1 MAISLLS
8 LPLRYFLEVARTGS
22 VNQAAQ
28 RLHVAASAVSRQLG
42 KLEDSLGVVLFE
54 RQARGMT
61 LTEAGTRLLAH
72 ASAHDAQALEL
83 VEQLQ
88 DLSAQGALRV
98 RLACTE
104 GFAAAFMPLVMA
116 GFRQAHPQ
124 VQLQLQVAVPQEVSA
139 LVLRGEADL
148 ALKYSTAPEKGLQVL
163 HSAIAP
169 IYAVMPAQ
177 HPLAR
182 QRSVSVADVVCYPL
196 LLGAANTT
204 GRQLFDLSCAVQG
217 LRYVPAVES
226 NFSSAL
232 LPLLSGQDVVLALSG
247 IGKVAA
253 ATTTTALIAHCGIE
267 RLLFTGV
274 AGGVAPGVRVGDVVV
289 AQQFVQHDMDVRPLF
304 ARWLV
309 PGYAQPDFG
318 CDPALTAALEQ
329 AARSC
334 VQAAQHW
341 PLPLLGGHRP
351 QLHCGRIASG
361 DQFIVSASTSQRIH
375 AELAQAGYPVL
386 AVEME
391 GAAIAQV
398 CADYG
403 LPFAAVR
410 TISDRADDSAHVDF
424 PAFVE
429 SVASRY
435 ALHIVQALVQ
445 GLEPAAASAV
455 ALSVR
460 QNS

>member
-54 RQARGMT
+54 RQARGMA

-124 VQLQLQVAVPQEVSA
+124 AHPQVQLQLQVAVPQEVSA

-148 ALKYSTAPEKGLQVL
+148 ALEYSTAPEKGLQVL

-182 QRSVSVADVVCYPL
+182 QRSVSVADVVRYPL

-232 LPLLSGQDVVLALSG
+232 LPLLSGQDVVLAS
-247 IGKVAA
+247 
-253 ATTTTALIAHCGIE
+253 
-267 RLLFTGV
+267 
-274 AGGVAPGVRVGDVVV
+274 
-289 AQQFVQHDMDVRPLF
+289 
-304 ARWLV
+304 
-309 PGYAQPDFG
+309 Y
-318 CDPALTAALEQ
+318 LTAARWVEAGLL
-329 AARSC
+329 AARPFEE
-334 VQAAQHW
+334 AQ
-341 PLPLLGGHRP
+341 L
-351 QLHCGRIASG
+351 Q
-361 DQFIVSASTSQRIH
+361 QRR
-375 AELAQAGYPVL
+375 LQVL
-386 AVEME
+386 AAE
-391 GAAIAQV
+391 GRSQST
-398 CADYG
+398 
-403 LPFAAVR
+403 LVR
-410 TISDRADDSAHVDF
+410 QFT
-424 PAFVE
+424 
-429 SVASRY
+429 
-435 ALHIVQALVQ
+435 QALVVAIEEY
-445 GLEPAAASAV
+445 GKRKVGRRRKAAAAPATV
-455 ALSVR
+455 F
-460 QNS
+460 

>member
-1 MAISLLS
+1 MPVSLLN

-72 ASAHDAQALEL
+72 ASAHDAQALELEL

-182 QRSVSVADVVCYPL
+182 QRSVSVADVVRYPL

-217 LRYVPAVES
+217 LRYVPAVED
-226 NFSSAL
+226 NFSSA
-232 LPLLSGQDVVLALSG
+232 
-247 IGKVAA
+247 
-253 ATTTTALIAHCGIE
+253 
-267 RLLFTGV
+267 
-274 AGGVAPGVRVGDVVV
+274 
-289 AQQFVQHDMDVRPLF
+289 
-304 ARWLV
+304 
-309 PGYAQPDFG
+309 
-318 CDPALTAALEQ
+318 
-329 AARSC
+329 
-334 VQAAQHW
+334 
-341 PLPLLGGHRP
+341 
-351 QLHCGRIASG
+351 
-361 DQFIVSASTSQRIH
+361 
-375 AELAQAGYPVL
+375 
-386 AVEME
+386 
-391 GAAIAQV
+391 
-398 CADYG
+398 
-403 LPFAAVR
+403 
-410 TISDRADDSAHVDF
+410 
-424 PAFVE
+424 
-429 SVASRY
+429 
-435 ALHIVQALVQ
+435 
-445 GLEPAAASAV
+445 
-455 ALSVR
+455 
-460 QNS
+460 

>member
-28 RLHVAASAVSRQLG
+28 RLHVAASAVSRELG

-72 ASAHDAQALEL
+72 ASAHDAQALELEL

-124 VQLQLQVAVPQEVSA
+124 VHLQLQLQVAVPQEVSA

-232 LPLLSGQDVVLALSG
+232 LPLLRGQHVVLAS
-247 IGKVAA
+247 
-253 ATTTTALIAHCGIE
+253 
-267 RLLFTGV
+267 
-274 AGGVAPGVRVGDVVV
+274 
-289 AQQFVQHDMDVRPLF
+289 
-304 ARWLV
+304 
-309 PGYAQPDFG
+309 Y
-318 CDPALTAALEQ
+318 LTAARWVEAGLL
-329 AARSC
+329 AARPFEE
-334 VQAAQHW
+334 AQ
-341 PLPLLGGHRP
+341 L
-351 QLHCGRIASG
+351 Q
-361 DQFIVSASTSQRIH
+361 QRR
-375 AELAQAGYPVL
+375 LQVL
-386 AVEME
+386 AAE
-391 GAAIAQV
+391 GRSQST
-398 CADYG
+398 
-403 LPFAAVR
+403 LVR
-410 TISDRADDSAHVDF
+410 QFT
-424 PAFVE
+424 
-429 SVASRY
+429 
-435 ALHIVQALVQ
+435 QALVVAIEEY
-445 GLEPAAASAV
+445 GKRKVGRRRKAAAAPATV
-455 ALSVR
+455 F
-460 QNS
+460 

>member
-54 RQARGMT
+54 RQGRGMT

-124 VQLQLQVAVPQEVSA
+124 VHLQLQLQVAVPQEVSA

-148 ALKYSTAPEKGLQVL
+148 ALKYSTAPEKRLQVL

-177 HPLAR
+177 HTLAR
-182 QRSVSVADVVCYPL
+182 QRSVSVADVVRYPL

-232 LPLLSGQDVVLALSG
+232 LPLLSGQDVVLAS
-247 IGKVAA
+247 
-253 ATTTTALIAHCGIE
+253 
-267 RLLFTGV
+267 
-274 AGGVAPGVRVGDVVV
+274 
-289 AQQFVQHDMDVRPLF
+289 
-304 ARWLV
+304 
-309 PGYAQPDFG
+309 Y
-318 CDPALTAALEQ
+318 LTAARWVEAGLL
-329 AARSC
+329 AARPFDE
-334 VQAAQHW
+334 AQ
-341 PLPLLGGHRP
+341 L
-351 QLHCGRIASG
+351 Q
-361 DQFIVSASTSQRIH
+361 QRR
-375 AELAQAGYPVL
+375 LQVL
-386 AVEME
+386 AAE
-391 GAAIAQV
+391 GRSQST
-398 CADYG
+398 
-403 LPFAAVR
+403 LVR
-410 TISDRADDSAHVDF
+410 QFT
-424 PAFVE
+424 
-429 SVASRY
+429 
-435 ALHIVQALVQ
+435 QAL
-445 GLEPAAASAV
+445 GWPCGGARPCACRIPRWRSPALA
-455 ALSVR
+455 
-460 QNS
+460 

>member
-54 RQARGMT
+54 RQARGMN

-88 DLSAQGALRV
+88 DLSAQGALR
-98 RLACTE
+98 
-104 GFAAAFMPLVMA
+104 
-116 GFRQAHPQ
+116 

-182 QRSVSVADVVCYPL
+182 QRSVSVADVVRYPL

-232 LPLLSGQDVVLALSG
+232 LPLLSGQDVVLAS
-247 IGKVAA
+247 
-253 ATTTTALIAHCGIE
+253 
-267 RLLFTGV
+267 
-274 AGGVAPGVRVGDVVV
+274 
-289 AQQFVQHDMDVRPLF
+289 
-304 ARWLV
+304 
-309 PGYAQPDFG
+309 Y
-318 CDPALTAALEQ
+318 LTAARWVEAGLL
-329 AARSC
+329 AARPFEE
-334 VQAAQHW
+334 AQ
-341 PLPLLGGHRP
+341 L
-351 QLHCGRIASG
+351 Q
-361 DQFIVSASTSQRIH
+361 QRR
-375 AELAQAGYPVL
+375 LQVL
-386 AVEME
+386 AAE
-391 GAAIAQV
+391 GLSQS
-398 CADYG
+398 
-403 LPFAAVR
+403 
-410 TISDRADDSAHVDF
+410 T
-424 PAFVE
+424 
-429 SVASRY
+429 
-435 ALHIVQALVQ
+435 LVQ
-445 GLEPAAASAV
+445 QFTQVLVVAIEEYGKRKVGRRRKAAAAPATV
-455 ALSVR
+455 F
-460 QNS
+460 

>member
-54 RQARGMT
+54 RQARGMN

-83 VEQLQ
+83 VDQLQ

-124 VQLQLQVAVPQEVSA
+124 VQLQLQLQLQVAVPQEVSA

-182 QRSVSVADVVCYPL
+182 QRSVSVADVVRYPL

-232 LPLLSGQDVVLALSG
+232 LPLLSGQDVVLAS
-247 IGKVAA
+247 
-253 ATTTTALIAHCGIE
+253 
-267 RLLFTGV
+267 
-274 AGGVAPGVRVGDVVV
+274 
-289 AQQFVQHDMDVRPLF
+289 
-304 ARWLV
+304 
-309 PGYAQPDFG
+309 Y
-318 CDPALTAALEQ
+318 LTAARWVEAGLL
-329 AARSC
+329 AARPFDE
-334 VQAAQHW
+334 AQ
-341 PLPLLGGHRP
+341 L
-351 QLHCGRIASG
+351 Q
-361 DQFIVSASTSQRIH
+361 QRR
-375 AELAQAGYPVL
+375 LQVL
-386 AVEME
+386 AAE
-391 GAAIAQV
+391 GRSQST
-398 CADYG
+398 
-403 LPFAAVR
+403 LVR
-410 TISDRADDSAHVDF
+410 QFT
-424 PAFVE
+424 
-429 SVASRY
+429 
-435 ALHIVQALVQ
+435 QALVVAIEEY
-445 GLEPAAASAV
+445 GKRKVGRRRKTAAAPATV
-455 ALSVR
+455 F
-460 QNS
+460 